1 MEIVSIATSRKK
13 GTKKNCVREAELI
26 VDHGINGDAHAGK
39 WHRQVC
45 FLASE
50 SIEKARNKGL
60 DVTFGDFAENIAT
73 TGIDWKNIP
82 VGTRLRLGDKALVEI
97 TQIGKECKQKCAI
110 FYQAGDCIMPREGV
124 FAKVIEGGIIRCG
137 DKIRFILPETSLI
150 HWKNKTDV
158 QVNHFLIGEEPLSIR
173 IQGKPY
179 SVVMRTPGDEIAH
192 VAGFCLGEGIV
203 DSPDD
208 FVSVGFCDGTDSNVV
223 TVTLTPSRKEIVSE
237 ILDRRSFVSQTSC
250 GLCGKELI
258 EDLYQTIRP
267 LTDDLSIDI
276 NKALYCLESLSD
288 HQPLRKATYA
298 SHAAAIFSS
307 ECELL
312 SVAEDVGRHNALDK
326 AIGKLFLGNKLSQ
339 ASLLVLSSRV
349 SFELVQKAA
358 KANIP
363 VILAAS
369 RPTELAVKLASEIN
383 MTIACLARDAGL
395 FIYCGEKRLKRH
407 L

>member
-13 GTKKNCVREAELI
+13 GTKKTCVKEAELI
-26 VDHGINGDAHAGK
+26 AEHGIKGDAHAGK

-50 SIEKARNKGL
+50 SIEKARSRGL

-82 VGTRLRLGDKALVEI
+82 VGTRLRLGEKALVEI

-124 FAKVIEGGIIRCG
+124 FAKVIEGGIILRG
-137 DKIRFILPETSLI
+137 DKIIFVLPEASLI
-150 HWKNKTDV
+150 HWNNKTEV

-192 VAGFCLGEGIV
+192 VAGFCLGEGVI

-208 FVSVGFCDGTDSNVV
+208 IASIGFCDGTDSNVV
-223 TVTLTPSRKEIVSE
+223 TVTLTPDRREIVSD
-237 ILDRRSFVSQTSC
+237 ILDRRGFVSQTSC

-258 EDLYQTIRP
+258 EDLYQSIKP

-276 NKALYCLESLSD
+276 KKALNCLESLSD
-288 HQPLRKATYA
+288 LQPVRKATRS

-326 AIGKLFLGNKLSQ
+326 AIGKLFLGKKLSQ

-363 VILAAS
+363 ILLAIS
-369 RPTELAVKLASEIN
+369 RPTELAVKLAREIN
-383 MTIACLARDAGL
+383 MTIACLAKDGGL
-395 FIYCGEKRLKRH
+395 FIYCGEKRLKRD